1 MQERWNEDGCEG
13 LIPKYG
19 GGRPSKLT
27 SEQKEDLKRILTERD
42 DWTNSEIKDLIQ
54 NKFGVEYSLK
64 RCGSF

>member
-1 MQERWNEDGCEG
+1 M
-13 LIPKYG
+13 PKYG